1 MAKQSS
7 NPKIVTKKHIARL
20 ERERQQVAL
29 IRLISIIGIVIVLL
43 LLGYGYLKIN
53 VLAAR
58 EPVATVNGVKIT
70 TADWQERVRFG
81 RVNLYNQLQNLAFY
95 QQFGMDVSQQQNEIT
110 TKLQLPELLGQEV
123 LDEMVNDELI
133 RQEAEKRGIT
143 VTTEEVDKMVQEAFA
158 FFPDGTATPTVTPT
172 ELVVEYPT
180 LNSAQLELYPATLTP
195 TPFLTSTPE
204 STATPDTSVTATAT
218 ATTAPA
224 TPTAVPQSPTATA
237 TPYTLEGFQQQ
248 YKESMDNFKTN
259 YKISE
264 KTLRSVYEIEILRNK
279 LKEDLAK
286 DLTHTETQVLV
297 QHILVADEATAQA
310 VEERLKNG
318 EDFATLATEVSTD
331 PGSASRGG
339 YYDWAP
345 ASNYVPEFRDAT
357 LTQEIGVIGQPV
369 KTDFGYHIIRVIGR
383 QELPITDAQ
392 FEQKK
397 QTNLDDWLKTIRESA
412 DIQTFDIWKTRVPTE
427 PVLQ

>member
-29 IRLISIIGIVIVLL
+29 IRLIAIIGVVIVVL
-43 LLGYGYLKIN
+43 LLGYGYLNVN

-58 EPVATVNGVKIT
+58 EPVAEVNGVEIT
-70 TADWQERVRFG
+70 TADWQERVRFA
-81 RVNLYNQLQNLAFY
+81 RVNLYNQLQNLSFY
-95 QQFGMDVSQQQNEIT
+95 QQFGMDVTQQQNEIMT
-110 TKLQLPELLGQEV
+110 QLQLPELLGQQV

-143 VTTEEVDKMVQEAFA
+143 VTTEEVDTMIQEAFA
-158 FFPDGTATPTVTPT
+158 FFPNGTATPTVTPT

-180 LNSAQLELYPATLTP
+180 LNAAQLELYPATQTP
-195 TPFLTSTPE
+195 TPFLTSTPAPT
-204 STATPDTSVTATAT
+204 STPDRSVTATAT
-218 ATTAPA
+218 STTAPPS
-224 TPTAVPQSPTATA
+224 PTAVPQSPTATA
-237 TPYTLEGFQQQ
+237 TPYTLEGFQEQF
-248 YKESMDNFKTN
+248 KESMDNFKTN

-264 KTLRSVYEIEILRNK
+264 DTLRSVYEIEILRNK
-279 LKEDLAK
+279 LKDDLAK

-297 QHILVADEATAQA
+297 QHLLVADEATAQT
-310 VEERLKNG
+310 VYERLQSG
-318 EDFATLATEVSTD
+318 EDFATVAAEVSTD

-357 LTQEIGVIGQPV
+357 LTQEIGVIGEPV
-369 KTDFGYHIIRVIGR
+369 QTQFGYHIIRVIGR
-383 QELPITDAQ
+383 QELPITDSQ

-397 QTNLDDWLKTIRESA
+397 QTNFDDWLSAARESA

>member
-29 IRLISIIGIVIVLL
+29 IRLIAIIGVVIVLL

-58 EPVATVNGVKIT
+58 EPVANVNGDEIT
-70 TADWQERVRFG
+70 TAEWQERVRFA
-81 RVNLYNQLQNLAFY
+81 RVNLYNQLNQLAFY
-95 QQFGMDVSQQQNEIT
+95 QQFGMDVSQQQNDIT
-110 TKLQLPELLGQEV
+110 TKLQLPSLLGQEV
-123 LDEMVNDELI
+123 LDEMVDDQLI

-143 VTTEEVDKMVQEAFA
+143 VSSEEVDKMIQEAFA
-158 FFPDGTATPTVTPT
+158 FFPNGTATPTITPT

-180 LNSAQLELYPATLTP
+180 LNAAQLQLYPATSTP
-195 TPFLTSTPE
+195 TPFLTATPE
-204 STATPDTSVTATAT
+204 TTATPDTAVTATAT
-218 ATTAPA
+218 FTAAPP
-224 TPTAVPQSPTATA
+224 TPTAVPQSPTATS
-237 TPYTLEGFQQQ
+237 TPYTLEGFQKQ
-248 YKESMDNFKTN
+248 YQESMDTFKTS

-264 KTLRSVYEIEILRNK
+264 DTLRSVYEIEILRNK
-279 LKEDLAK
+279 LMDDLAK
-286 DLTHTETQVLV
+286 DLTHTETSVLV
-297 QHILVADEATAQA
+297 QHILVADEATAQT
-310 VEERLKNG
+310 VEERLQNG
-318 EDFATLATEVSTD
+318 EDFAKVAAEVSTD
-331 PGSASRGG
+331 PGSASNGG

-357 LTQEIGVIGQPV
+357 LTQEIGVIGPPV
-369 KTDFGYHIIRVIGR
+369 KTQFGYHIIRVIGR
-383 QELPITDAQ
+383 QELPITDSQ

-397 QTNLDDWLKTIRESA
+397 QTNFDDWLAGIRESA
-412 DIQTFDIWKTRVPTE
+412 DIQTFDIWQTRVPTE